1 MRAATAGGKLL
12 SYLSPKVKIGQSFQ
26 GKGLFAQEKI
36 RKGEIVIDYT
46 HGKAKFVSTAE
57 AVILYEQ
64 GNDYMIQVDDDLFF
78 AARNE
83 EEVEEADFLNHSCDP
98 NCGIKGSL
106 QIVARRP
113 IQPQEEITI
122 DYAMCESSEYS
133 IDCRC
138 GTAQCR
144 KVITGDDWKRKE
156 LQQRYQGFFSKYLER
171 KMEKECGGKCEENDT
186 SRNYNLKNISN
197 SISIHCA

>member
-26 GKGLFAQEKI
+26 GQGLFAQEKI
-36 RKGEIVIDYT
+36 RKGEIDYT

-106 QIVARRP
+106 QIVAKRH
-113 IQPQEEITI
+113 IGAGEEISI

-156 LQQRYQGFFSKYLER
+156 LQQRYRGFFSEYLQR
-171 KMEKECGGKCEENDT
+171 KMGEK
-186 SRNYNLKNISN
+186 
-197 SISIHCA
+197 